1 MSLISMVK
9 SLEGEVPGT
18 NEGLIRNKINEAL
31 GYVYDETDWSFQ
43 TDQSAFLASAAVTTG
58 TVTATVGSTT
68 VTCDAGASAALLAAF
83 PTGTQAALQSR
94 QFRNPAYSLYNIVT
108 ANITNPNAYV
118 LTLDRNWE
126 EPVSG
131 AGLQYM
137 VYQAYFPVPVQDF
150 RKFIEIRD
158 TSNQAPVSAVKIG
171 QTDLAALDPT
181 RLQFGPA
188 VPTYFVPWGIDRRT
202 GSSTLN
208 YMMYEVWPHVLADNA
223 YTFTYKRRGS
233 LLVNNSD
240 TVVYPITEEALMW
253 RTKQVLYTWKEAQK
267 GDQMQRGS
275 GADWRFL
282 AGEALTEYKA
292 AVKKCRSVDA
302 NLHRDFLTRQT
313 SPGAG
318 QNFDGYSTERTGQL
332 NIGRF

>member
-1 MSLISMVK
+1 MSFVTMVK

-18 NEGLIRNKINEAL
+18 NDGLIRNKINEAL
-31 GYVYDETDWSFQ
+31 GYIYDETDWSFQ
-43 TDQSAFLASAAVTTG
+43 TDQSAFLTSAAVTTG

-68 VTCDAGASAALLAAF
+68 ITCDTGASAALLPLNTA
-83 PTGTQAALQSR
+83 GTLTKM
-94 QFRNPAYSLYNIVT
+94 QFRNPAYSLYSIVSANVSVPT
-108 ANITNPNAYV
+108 AIV
-118 LTLDRNWE
+118 LTLDRVWM

-158 TSNQAPVSAVKIG
+158 TTNEAAVSAVKIG
-171 QTDLAALDPT
+171 QTDLAAIDPT

-202 GSSTLN
+202 GSPTLN
-208 YMMYEVWPHVLADNA
+208 YMLYEIWPHVLADNA

-233 LLVNNSD
+233 LLVNNTD
-240 TVVYPITEEALMW
+240 TVQYPITEEALMW
-253 RTKQVLYTWKEAQK
+253 RAKQVLYLWKEAQK

-282 AGEALTEYKA
+282 AGEAMTEYKA

-318 QNFDGYSTERTGQL
+318 QNYDGYSNMRTGSL